1 MKVRLPPAFV
11 ARLAP
16 AILRVLGATWRFD
29 AQLPEGAADVIARRR
44 AVVIVLWHEELLPIL
59 WRHRGLGISAVV
71 SVARDGQYLAD
82 AAERLGYDLIRGSS
96 RRGAAKALL
105 GSLRA
110 LEERRSVAFTP
121 DGPIGPRRIA
131 KAGAAAAAQRAGVPI
146 IPIRAS
152 VSRAWR
158 FNSWDRFVLPKPFA
172 TIGIRYGE
180 QIEVGPGD
188 EGIERAVAAM
198 QEALNLLGDDR

>member
-1 MKVRLPPAFV
+1 MKLKLPPAFV
-11 ARLAP
+11 ARIAP

-29 AQLPEGAADVIARRR
+29 ARLPDGAEDVLARRR

-71 SVARDGQYLAD
+71 SVARDGQYLAE
-82 AAERLGYDLIRGSS
+82 AAGRLGYELIRGSS
-96 RRGAAKALL
+96 RRGATQALL
-105 GSLRA
+105 GALRA

-121 DGPIGPRRIA
+121 DGPIGPRRVA
-131 KAGAAAAAQRAGVPI
+131 KMGAAAAAQRAGVPI
-146 IPIRAS
+146 LPIRAT

-172 TIGIRYGE
+172 RIAIRYGE
-180 QIEVGPGD
+180 PIDVGAGD
-188 EGIERAVAAM
+188 EGLERGVAAL
-198 QEALNLLGDDR
+198 QEALNLLGDHR